1 MFRILLKEDMKQSSS
16 IALLLLNLF
25 AIEVLAM
32 KLFVIDWLPIVK
44 NLQDIAIIRK
54 TGSEMKLLLLNPVS

>member
-1 MFRILLKEDMKQSSS
+1 MKQSSS

>member
-1 MFRILLKEDMKQSSS
+1 LFRILLKEDMKQSSS

-44 NLQDIAIIRK
+44 NLQDIAIIQK
-54 TGSEMKLLLLNPVS
+54 TGSEMKLLLLNLVS

>member
-1 MFRILLKEDMKQSSS
+1 MKQSSS

-44 NLQDIAIIRK
+44 NLQDIAIIQK
-54 TGSEMKLLLLNPVS
+54 TGSEMKLLLLNLVS

>member
-16 IALLLLNLF
+16 TALLLLNLF